1 MREKL
6 IELEKQLKSILKKRR
21 FVHTQGVRYTA
32 AALAMCHGQNVMYA
46 QLAGVLH
53 DCAKG
58 YSDEELL
65 KICRKKQIAVSDSE
79 LAAPYLL
86 HAKVG
91 AYLAKEEYG
100 IKEQEV
106 LSAIRY
112 HTTGRAAMTPL
123 EQIIFIADYIEPN
136 RKEIPGLE
144 ESRKLAFMD
153 LDKATGFILENTL
166 SYLKETKGT
175 SKIYETTKEAY
186 LYYKEKCKEE

>member
-6 IELEKQLKSILKKRR
+6 MELEKQLKSILKKSR

-32 AALAMCHGQNVMYA
+32 AALAMCHGQDVMHA

-65 KICRKKQIAVSDSE
+65 EICEKKQIAVSDSE

-91 AYLAKEEYG
+91 AYLAKEKYG

-106 LSAIRY
+106 LSGIRY
-112 HTTGRAAMTPL
+112 HTTGRAGMTPL

-144 ESRKLAFMD
+144 ESRRLAFMD
-153 LDKATGFILENTL
+153 LDKATCFILENTL

-175 SKIYETTKEAY
+175 SMIDETTKEAY
-186 LYYKEKCKEE
+186 LYYKEEKR